1 MHSNHWLY
9 SWKTLV
15 LASILFP
22 PLGLAL
28 VWMRP
33 STRLS
38 RRILN
43 SIYISALGFFYLYQ
57 FAGLRVER
65 DGSGMMPML
74 SFEKGGDAHYAEL
87 ERNRARHAQLPLSPP
102 IAQEISSTPPAGV
115 PEPVESVATPRSNL
129 PLPKQKQSRPQ
140 SRRVLTGLIFEDR
153 SVTVPMTRWTSSP
166 PGRRKVFLSFGSS
179 P

>member
-22 PLGLAL
+22 PLGLVL

-43 SIYISALGFFYLYQ
+43 SIYISALAFFYLYQ
-57 FAGLRVER
+57 FAGLRC
-65 DGSGMMPML
+65 GTGWQWLMPML
-74 SFEKGGDAHYAEL
+74 SFEKGGEAHYADL
-87 ERNRARHAQLPLSPP
+87 ERNRAQHAQLPLSPP
-102 IAQEISSTPPAGV
+102 IA
-115 PEPVESVATPRSNL
+115 
-129 PLPKQKQSRPQ
+129 
-140 SRRVLTGLIFEDR
+140 EDV
-153 SVTVPMTRWTSSP
+153 SFDSP
-166 PGRRKVFLSFGSS
+166 GQCS
-179 P
+179 

>member
-22 PLGLAL
+22 PLGLVL

-43 SIYISALGFFYLYQ
+43 SIYISAFAFFY
-57 FAGLRVER
+57 FI
-65 DGSGMMPML
+65 S
-74 SFEKGGDAHYAEL
+74 
-87 ERNRARHAQLPLSPP
+87 LPGCAWS
-102 IAQEISSTPPAGV
+102 AMA
-115 PEPVESVATPRSNL
+115 AA
-129 PLPKQKQSRPQ
+129 
-140 SRRVLTGLIFEDR
+140 
-153 SVTVPMTRWTSSP
+153 
-166 PGRRKVFLSFGSS
+166 
-179 P
+179 